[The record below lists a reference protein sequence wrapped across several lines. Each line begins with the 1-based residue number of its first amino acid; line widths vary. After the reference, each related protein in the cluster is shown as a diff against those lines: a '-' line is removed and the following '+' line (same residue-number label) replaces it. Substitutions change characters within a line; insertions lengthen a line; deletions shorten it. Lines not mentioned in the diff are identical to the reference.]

1 MTKINH
7 IGLIV
12 DGNGRW
18 AKERGQKRSYG
29 HKKGAEALEKIILY
43 INENKIA
50 NYLSLYVFS
59 TENFNRSEEEVNYLM
74 ELFMKWFKKA
84 KDKYQSANIKVLFSS
99 QKSYLKK
106 EIVDAINEL
115 EDATKENTGLVVNFC
130 LSYGGRQEIVDATKK
145 ISEKVLNKEIKIE
158 DINEELFKKYLYN
171 DLPDVDFLIR
181 TSGENRISNFML
193 WQLSYAEFY
202 FPKTYFPDFTPES
215 LKEAIKEYEKRD
227 RRFGKIKNEKQ
238 SK

>member
-84 KDKYQSANIKVLFSS
+84 KDKYQNANIKVLFSS
-99 QKSYLKK
+99 QKNYLKK

-115 EDATKENTGLVVNFC
+115 ENATKENTGLVVNFC

-202 FPKTYFPDFTPES
+202 FPKAYFPDFTPES
-215 LKEAIKEYEKRD
+215 LEEAIKEYEKRD
-227 RRFGKIKNEKQ
+227 RRFGKIKK
-238 SK
+238 